1 MTATPATDHIQIFDT
16 TLRDGEQTPGV
27 SFSFDERIKIA
38 KQLEKWGV
46 DIIEAGFPASSTGS
60 FESVKA
66 IAETLTNT
74 AVCGLARCV
83 KKDIDAVYEATKPA
97 AMPRI
102 HVFVATSPIHLESKL
117 KMTQEEVLASIK
129 EHVAYAR
136 EYFDVV
142 QFSPEDA
149 TRTELPFLIECVQT
163 AVDAGASVINIP
175 DTVGFAY
182 PSEYGAIFKKLR
194 EEIRTDR
201 EIVYSAHCHD
211 DLGLAVANSMA
222 AIENGAN
229 RIEGTINGIGER
241 AGNTAL
247 EEVALGLHVRQD
259 HYGTTT
265 RIQLQETKQT
275 SDLISRYAGIRVPK
289 NKAIVGQNAFSHE
302 SGIHQDGVLKNPET
316 YEIMTPQLV
325 GVQSTELPL
334 GKLSG
339 KHAFSENLSALG
351 YDIDPEEQK
360 VLFKQFKSV
369 ADKKKS
375 VTDRDI
381 HALIQGTEHEQNA
394 MFQVSQLQVQF
405 VSNGLQ
411 SAVVVIKDRDGHTYQ
426 DSSIGTGSIVAVYNA
441 VDRIFNEETEL
452 LDYTIDS
459 VTEGTDSQAEV
470 RVQLK
475 VNGYTVTGIGID
487 HDVLFAS
494 AKAYVEA
501 HAKYASEQAQKEG
514 VEA

>member
-1 MTATPATDHIQIFDT
+1 MSASTDHIQILDT

-38 KQLEKWGV
+38 QQLERWGV
-46 DIIEAGFPASSTGS
+46 DVIEAGFPASSPGS

-66 IAETLTNT
+66 ISQILTQT
-74 AVCGLARCV
+74 AVSGLARCV
-83 KKDIDAVYEATKPA
+83 KKDIDAVYEATKHA

-102 HVFVATSPIHLESKL
+102 HVFVATSPIHLEAKL
-117 KMTQEEVLASIK
+117 KLTQEEVLATIH
-129 EHVAYAR
+129 EHVTYAR
-136 EYFDVV
+136 NYFDIV

-149 TRTELPFLIECVQT
+149 TRTELDFLVKCVQT

-175 DTVGFAY
+175 DTVGFTY
-182 PSEYGAIFKKLR
+182 PSEYGNIFRVLQ
-194 EEIRTDR
+194 ESINTDR

-247 EEVALGLHVRQD
+247 EEVVLGLHVRQD
-259 HYGTTT
+259 HYKRTS
-265 RIQLQETKQT
+265 RIKLKETKQT
-275 SDLISRYAGIRVPK
+275 SDLISRYAGLRVPK

-325 GVQSTELPL
+325 GVKSTELPL

-339 KHAFSENLSALG
+339 KHAFKDKLKNLG
-351 YDIDPEEQK
+351 YDISPDEQAI
-360 VLFKQFKSV
+360 LFKQFKSI

-375 VTDRDI
+375 ITDRDI
-381 HALIQGTEHEQNA
+381 HALILGSEHELNA
-394 MFQVSQLQVQF
+394 PYQVEQLQVQF

-411 SAVVVIKDRDGHTYQ
+411 SAVVLIKDKDGHTYK
-426 DSSIGTGSIVAVYNA
+426 DSSIGSGSIVAIYNA
-441 VDRIFNEETEL
+441 VDRIFNQTTEL
-452 LDYTIDS
+452 LDYSIDA

-470 RVQLK
+470 HVHLK
-475 VNGYTVTGIGID
+475 VNHTEATGVGID
-487 HDVLFAS
+487 HDILLAS

-501 HAKYASEQAQKEG
+501 HAKAG
-514 VEA
+514 VEINEQKGVSS